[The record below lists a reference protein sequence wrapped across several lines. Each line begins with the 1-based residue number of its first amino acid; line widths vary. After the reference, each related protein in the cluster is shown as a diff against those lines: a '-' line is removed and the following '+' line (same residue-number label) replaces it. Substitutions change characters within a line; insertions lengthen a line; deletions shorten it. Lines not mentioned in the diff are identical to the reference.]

1 MGLKSKEKI
10 EITTNNLVEK
20 LKLGLD
26 QVGEPTAVV
35 EGADSNPKTYYMMAR
50 NFRKVIIHE
59 GRALDFILT
68 SREIESIQQALC
80 DAAEASENELHVCLR
95 VASIDGGIEL
105 DVGDKEQTRIRLSHG
120 KVRLIKEG
128 SDVLFYRPPSMQPF
142 MMPAEEGNL
151 ELLFSYLNFDE
162 NHAWLLIIWICF
174 TLSTPRSSHASYPI
188 LVLIAEQ
195 GASKSTTCKLIIRSL
210 LDPSQMGIQGFP
222 SNRQDIV
229 LSARQAHFLTYDNLR
244 YLSKKWSD
252 ILCIASTG
260 GNDPTRR
267 LYTDSEMVNHPFHVP
282 LVLNGIHDFVEEP
295 DLAQRCL
302 RLELKSIPENKRRDE
317 KEFTDEFNADLQNIF
332 KGVLDLTASILEKLP
347 TAEVIHPERM
357 LRFVR
362 YLAAA
367 EAVMDFEAGKLQS
380 VYSGILND
388 TQRDSMLSNPVALA
402 VYELVTDKGNKYE
415 WSGTPTELLD
425 KLNNSMSLSGY
436 RDRSFPANPIALSK
450 QLSALKAPL
459 LSQNIEVLFT
469 RGKERRISIL
479 NLDVY

>member
-1 MGLKSKEKI
+1 MVLKPREKI
-10 EITTNNLVEK
+10 EATTKSLISSIR
-20 LKLGLD
+20 LGLD
-26 QVGEPTAVV
+26 QVGNPVAVI
-35 EGADSNPKTYYMMAR
+35 EGDGNHETHHIKAR
-50 NFRKVIIHE
+50 SFRRIIISE
-59 GRALDFILT
+59 GKSLDLIH
-68 SREIESIQQALC
+68 SSKEIERIQDGVC

-95 VASIDGGIEL
+95 VASIEGGVEL
-105 DVGDKEQTRIRLSHG
+105 DVGDKEQTRFRLSHG
-120 KVRLIKEG
+120 KVEVIKEG
-128 SDVLFYRPPSMQPF
+128 SEVLFYRPSAMLPF
-142 MMPAEEGNL
+142 VTPAENANL
-151 ELLFSYLNFDE
+151 ELLFKFLNFE
-162 NHAWLLIIWICF
+162 EEHAWLLIVWICF
-174 TLSTPRSSHASYPI
+174 TLSTPRSSHASFPI

-195 GASKSTTCKLIIRSL
+195 GASKSTTCRLILRSL

-229 LSARQAHFLTYDNLR
+229 LSANQAHFLIYDNLR
-244 YLSKKWSD
+244 YLSDKWSD

-302 RLELKSIPENKRRDE
+302 RLELKSIPEGKRRDE
-317 KEFTDEFNADLQNIF
+317 KEFTDEFNAELPEIF
-332 KGVLDLTASILEKLP
+332 KGILDLTAKILEKLP
-347 TAEVIHPERM
+347 TANVTHPERM
-357 LRFVR
+357 LGFVR

-367 EAVMDFEAGKLQS
+367 EEVMDFETGKLQS

-402 VYELVTDKGNKYE
+402 VYKLVTDEGCKDE

-425 KLNNSMSLSGY
+425 KLNNPMSLSGY
-436 RDRSFPANPIALSK
+436 RDRSFPTNPIALSK

-459 LSQNIEVLFT
+459 LSQNIEVVFT
-469 RGKERRISIL
+469 RGKERRISITNL
-479 NLDVY
+479 NAY